1 MLVFGGQINLR
12 KKGLQKPL
20 NNIPNSQLKL
30 MQNSQQTQQRFIYQ
44 RLSSFYFF
52 FFAALG
58 VFVPYWPLYLKSL
71 NFNAIEIGELMAIVM
86 GSKILAPYLLGW
98 LSDHLQK
105 RLIIIQVSLLFTVTA
120 FAGVLT
126 YQSYWWFV
134 VVMTVFGF
142 FWNASLPLFE
152 ALTLDHLSENSSRYS
167 HIRLWGSI
175 GFIISVAAL
184 PLIIDDGGLALLPL
198 IMLGLLVA
206 NGLSS
211 LLVKENTKIA
221 SEEDTGQIFKILKQP
236 IVIGL
241 LLACAL
247 QSLSHGAYYTFFSIY
262 LEDHGYSH
270 MTTGLMWA
278 LGVFAEVVLFI
289 SIHHIFSRF
298 DATKLFTIALLLSSA
313 RWIIIAF
320 WVDSFIL
327 LILSQLL
334 HAASFGLFH
343 ATAISLTHQLFPG
356 KLHARGQALYAGI
369 SFGLGGALGNLISGY
384 TWDSIGST
392 WTFLLSAFVALL
404 GAIIAIKYVSK
415 DYLPPYANKS

>member
-1 MLVFGGQINLR
+1 MSNFNQ
-12 KKGLQKPL
+12 P
-20 NNIPNSQLKL
+20 SQTHL
-30 MQNSQQTQQRFIYQ
+30 YP
-44 RLSSFYFF
+44 RLSTFYFF

-71 NFNAIEIGELMAIVM
+71 NFSAIEIGELMAIVM

-105 RLIIIQVSLLFTVTA
+105 RLIIIQVSLLFTVAA

-134 VVMTVFGF
+134 IVMMVFGF

-152 ALTLDHLSENSSRYS
+152 ALTLDHLSDNTSRYS

-184 PLIIDDGGLALLPL
+184 PLIIDENGIALLPL
-198 IMLGLLVA
+198 LMLSLWIA
-206 NGLSS
+206 NGVSS
-211 LLVKENTKIA
+211 LLVKDKIEKTSHKGDTKMLEI
-221 SEEDTGQIFKILKQP
+221 IKKP
-236 IVIGL
+236 IVIAL

-262 LEDHGYSH
+262 LEDHGYSRS
-270 MTTGLMWA
+270 TTGLMWA

-289 SIHHIFSRF
+289 IMHRLFSRYG
-298 DATKLFTIALLLSSA
+298 AYRLFAVALLLTSI
-313 RWIIIAF
+313 RWVLLAL
-320 WVDSFIL
+320 WVDSLVML
-327 LILSQLL
+327 LFAQLL

-343 ATAISLTHQLFPG
+343 ATAISLTYQLFPG
-356 KLHARGQALYAGI
+356 RLHGRGQALYAGI
-369 SFGLGGALGNLISGY
+369 SFGVGGALGNLMSGY
-384 TWDSIGST
+384 TWDSLGTT
-392 WTFLLSAFVALL
+392 WTFLASAFIALL
-404 GAIIAIKYVSK
+404 GAIIAAKFITKDNVPVYASK
-415 DYLPPYANKS
+415 M

>member
-1 MLVFGGQINLR
+1 M
-12 KKGLQKPL
+12 PT
-20 NNIPNSQLKL
+20 SQLP
-30 MQNSQQTQQRFIYQ
+30 QRYIYQ

-58 VFVPYWPLYLKSL
+58 IFVPYWPLYLKSL
-71 NFNAIEIGELMAIVM
+71 DFTAIEIGELMAIVM

-98 LSDHLQK
+98 LSDYLQK
-105 RLIIIQVSLLFTVTA
+105 RLIIIQVSLLFTVAA

-152 ALTLDHLSENSSRYS
+152 ALTLDHFSGNTSRYS

-184 PLIIDDGGLALLPL
+184 PLVIDEGGISLLPL
-198 IMLGLLVA
+198 LMLSLLIA

-211 LLVKENTKIA
+211 LLVKDKVEKIT
-221 SEEDTGQIFKILKQP
+221 EEGDKKIFEILKQP

-262 LEDHGYSH
+262 LEDHGYSRS
-270 MTTGLMWA
+270 TTGLMWA
-278 LGVFAEVVLFI
+278 LGVFAEVILFMVM
-289 SIHHIFSRF
+289 HRLFSRF
-298 DATKLFTIALLLSSA
+298 GTTRLFALALLLTSF
-313 RWIIIAF
+313 RWVILAF
-320 WVDSFIL
+320 WVDSFSL
-327 LILSQLL
+327 LLFTQLL

-369 SFGLGGALGNLISGY
+369 SFGLGGALGNLLSGY
-384 TWDSIGST
+384 TWDSMGST
-392 WTFLLSAFVALL
+392 WTFLASAFVALL
-404 GAIIAIKYVSK
+404 GAIIAAKYVTK
-415 DYLPPYANKS
+415 DYLPRYARKS

>member
-1 MLVFGGQINLR
+1 MPT
-12 KKGLQKPL
+12 LQSF
-20 NNIPNSQLKL
+20 SQHYL
-30 MQNSQQTQQRFIYQ
+30 YQ
-44 RLSSFYFF
+44 RLSLFYFF

-71 NFNAIEIGELMAIVM
+71 NFTAVEIGELMAIVM
-86 GSKILAPYLLGW
+86 ASKILAPYLLGW

-105 RLIIIQVSLLFTVTA
+105 RLIIIQVSLLFTVAA

-134 VVMTVFGF
+134 IVMMVFGF

-152 ALTLDHLSENSSRYS
+152 ALTLDHLSESYSRYS
-167 HIRLWGSI
+167 HVRLWGSI
-175 GFIISVAAL
+175 GFIITVAAL
-184 PLIIDDGGLALLPL
+184 PLIIDDDGIALLPL
-198 IMLGLLVA
+198 LMLSLLIA

-211 LLVKENTKIA
+211 LLVKDKIEKVIEN
-221 SEEDTGQIFKILKQP
+221 ERRNIFKILKQP

-270 MTTGLMWA
+270 RTIGLMWA

-289 SIHHIFSRF
+289 VMHHLFSYFGVCRLFAFALFITSI
-298 DATKLFTIALLLSSA
+298 
-313 RWIIIAF
+313 RWIILALWIDNI
-320 WVDSFIL
+320 VIL
-327 LILSQLL
+327 FFTQLL

-343 ATAISLTHQLFPG
+343 AAAINLTHQLFPG
-356 KLHARGQALYAGI
+356 RLHARGQALYAGI
-369 SFGLGGALGNLISGY
+369 SFGFGGALGNLLSGY
-384 TWDSIGST
+384 AWDEIGST
-392 WTFLLSAFVALL
+392 WTFLASACVAMF
-404 GAIIAIKYVSK
+404 ATIIAAKYVTKGHLPDYASK
-415 DYLPPYANKS
+415 R

>member
-1 MLVFGGQINLR
+1 MPTPQPPHRYL
-12 KKGLQKPL
+12 
-20 NNIPNSQLKL
+20 
-30 MQNSQQTQQRFIYQ
+30 YQ
-44 RLSSFYFF
+44 RLSTFYFF

-71 NFNAIEIGELMAIVM
+71 DFTAIEIGELMAIVM

-105 RLIIIQVSLLFTVTA
+105 RLIIIQMSLLFTVAA

-152 ALTLDHLSENSSRYS
+152 ALTLDHFSGDTSRYS

-184 PLIIDDGGLALLPL
+184 PLIIDEGGIALLPL
-198 IMLGLLVA
+198 LILGLLIA

-211 LLVKENTKIA
+211 LLVKDKLEKTSEKGNKKIF
-221 SEEDTGQIFKILKQP
+221 ETLKQP

-241 LLACAL
+241 LLACVL

-262 LEDHGYSH
+262 LEDHGYSRS
-270 MTTGLMWA
+270 TTGLMWA
-278 LGVFAEVVLFI
+278 LGVFAEVILFLAM
-289 SIHHIFSRF
+289 HRLFSRF
-298 DATKLFTIALLLSSA
+298 GTTRLFVLALLLTSF
-313 RWIIIAF
+313 RWVILAF
-320 WVDSFIL
+320 WVDSFSL
-327 LILSQLL
+327 LLFTQLL

-356 KLHARGQALYAGI
+356 RLHARGQALYAGI
-369 SFGLGGALGNLISGY
+369 SFGLGGALGNLLSGY
-384 TWDSIGST
+384 TWDTMGST
-392 WTFLLSAFVALL
+392 WTFIASALIALL
-404 GAIIAIKYVSK
+404 GAIIAVKYVTK
-415 DYLPPYANKS
+415 DNLPHYAGKKHTS

>member
-1 MLVFGGQINLR
+1 M
-12 KKGLQKPL
+12 PT
-20 NNIPNSQLKL
+20 
-30 MQNSQQTQQRFIYQ
+30 SQQPPQRYLYQ
-44 RLSSFYFF
+44 RLSTFYFF

-71 NFNAIEIGELMAIVM
+71 DFTAIEIGELMAIVM

-105 RLIIIQVSLLFTVTA
+105 RLIIIQVSLLFTVAA

-134 VVMTVFGF
+134 VVMTIFGF

-152 ALTLDHLSENSSRYS
+152 ALTLDHFSGNTSRYS

-184 PLIIDDGGLALLPL
+184 PLIIDEGGIALLPL
-198 IMLGLLVA
+198 LMLSLLIA

-211 LLVKENTKIA
+211 LLVKDKAIKTIEEGNGKIL
-221 SEEDTGQIFKILKQP
+221 EILKQP

-262 LEDHGYSH
+262 LEDHGYSRS
-270 MTTGLMWA
+270 TTGLMWA
-278 LGVFAEVVLFI
+278 LGVFAEVILFMVMHRLFLRFGTTRLFVL
-289 SIHHIFSRF
+289 
-298 DATKLFTIALLLSSA
+298 ALLITSV
-313 RWIIIAF
+313 RWVILAF
-320 WVDSFIL
+320 WVDSFIFL
-327 LILSQLL
+327 LFTQLL

-356 KLHARGQALYAGI
+356 RLHARGQALYAGI
-369 SFGLGGALGNLISGY
+369 SFGLGGALGNLLSGY
-384 TWDSIGST
+384 TWDSMGST
-392 WTFLLSAFVALL
+392 WTFLASAFVALL
-404 GAIIAIKYVSK
+404 GAIIAAKYVTK
-415 DYLPPYANKS
+415 DSLPHYANKL

>member
-1 MLVFGGQINLR
+1 M
-12 KKGLQKPL
+12 PA
-20 NNIPNSQLKL
+20 SQPP
-30 MQNSQQTQQRFIYQ
+30 QRYLYQ

-58 VFVPYWPLYLKSL
+58 VFVPYWPLYLNSL
-71 NFNAIEIGELMAIVM
+71 DFTAIEIGELMAIVM

-105 RLIIIQVSLLFTVTA
+105 RLIIIQISLLFTVTA

-134 VVMTVFGF
+134 VVMTIFGF

-152 ALTLDHLSENSSRYS
+152 ALTLDHFSGNTSRYS

-184 PLIIDDGGLALLPL
+184 PLIIDDGGITLLPL
-198 IMLGLLVA
+198 LMLGLLIA

-211 LLVKENTKIA
+211 LLIKDKVEKHP
-221 SEEDTGQIFKILKQP
+221 EEDSGNIFKILKQP

-262 LEDHGYSH
+262 LEDHGYSTS
-270 MTTGLMWA
+270 TTGLMWA
-278 LGVFAEVVLFI
+278 LGVFAEVILFI
-289 SIHHIFSRF
+289 AIHRLFFRFSTTR
-298 DATKLFTIALLLSSA
+298 LFALALLLTSV
-313 RWIIIAF
+313 RWIILAF

-327 LILSQLL
+327 LLFTQLL

-369 SFGLGGALGNLISGY
+369 SFGLGGALGNLLSGY
-384 TWDSIGST
+384 TWDSMGST
-392 WTFLLSAFVALL
+392 WTLLASAVVALL
-404 GAIIAIKYVSK
+404 GAIIATKYVTK
-415 DYLPPYANKS
+415 DYLPSYARKL

>member
-1 MLVFGGQINLR
+1 M
-12 KKGLQKPL
+12 PA
-20 NNIPNSQLKL
+20 SQPP
-30 MQNSQQTQQRFIYQ
+30 QRYLYQ

-71 NFNAIEIGELMAIVM
+71 DFTAIEIGELMAIVM

-152 ALTLDHLSENSSRYS
+152 ALTLDHFSGNTSRYS

-184 PLIIDDGGLALLPL
+184 PLIIDDGGITLLPL
-198 IMLGLLVA
+198 LMLGLLIA

-211 LLVKENTKIA
+211 LLIKDKVEKHP
-221 SEEDTGQIFKILKQP
+221 EEDSGNIFKILKQP

-262 LEDHGYSH
+262 LEDHGYSTS
-270 MTTGLMWA
+270 TTGLMWA
-278 LGVFAEVVLFI
+278 LGVFAEVILFI
-289 SIHHIFSRF
+289 AIHRLFFRFSTTR
-298 DATKLFTIALLLSSA
+298 LFALALLLTSV
-313 RWIIIAF
+313 RWIILAF

-327 LILSQLL
+327 LLFTQLL

-369 SFGLGGALGNLISGY
+369 SFGLGGALGNLLSGY
-384 TWDSIGST
+384 TWDSMGST
-392 WTFLLSAFVALL
+392 WTLLASAVVALL
-404 GAIIAIKYVSK
+404 GAIIAAKYVTK
-415 DYLPPYANKS
+415 DYLPSYARKL

>member
-1 MLVFGGQINLR
+1 M
-12 KKGLQKPL
+12 PTT
-20 NNIPNSQLKL
+20 PSP
-30 MQNSQQTQQRFIYQ
+30 QRYLYQ
-44 RLSSFYFF
+44 RLSTFYFF

-71 NFNAIEIGELMAIVM
+71 NFSAIEIGELMAIVM

-105 RLIIIQVSLLFTVTA
+105 RLIIIQVSLLFTVAA
-120 FAGVLT
+120 FAAVLT

-152 ALTLDHLSENSSRYS
+152 ALTLDHLAGNTSRYS

-184 PLIIDDGGLALLPL
+184 PLIIDENGIVLLPL
-198 IMLGLLVA
+198 LMLSLLIA
-206 NGLSS
+206 NGISS
-211 LLVKENTKIA
+211 LLVNDKVESVLQVESA
-221 SEEDTGQIFKILKQP
+221 DIFEVLKKP
-236 IVIGL
+236 IVIAL

-262 LEDHGYSH
+262 LEDHGYSRS
-270 MTTGLMWA
+270 MTGLMWA
-278 LGVFAEVVLFI
+278 LGVLAEVILFI
-289 SIHHIFSRF
+289 VVYRLFHRFSTYR
-298 DATKLFTIALLLSSA
+298 LFAFALLVTSL
-313 RWIIIAF
+313 RWVILALMI
-320 WVDSFIL
+320 DSFAFL
-327 LILSQLL
+327 VLSQLL

-356 KLHARGQALYAGI
+356 RLHARGQALYAGI
-369 SFGLGGALGNLISGY
+369 SFGLGGAVGNLLSGY
-384 TWDSIGST
+384 TWDSMGST
-392 WTFLLSAFVALL
+392 WTFLASALIALL
-404 GAIIAIKYVSK
+404 GAIIAAKFVTK
-415 DYLPPYANKS
+415 DRLPVYAKP

>member
-1 MLVFGGQINLR
+1 
-12 KKGLQKPL
+12 
-20 NNIPNSQLKL
+20 
-30 MQNSQQTQQRFIYQ
+30 
-44 RLSSFYFF
+44 
-52 FFAALG
+52 
-58 VFVPYWPLYLKSL
+58 
-71 NFNAIEIGELMAIVM
+71 
-86 GSKILAPYLLGW
+86 
-98 LSDHLQK
+98 HLQK
-105 RLIIIQVSLLFTVTA
+105 RLIIIQISLLFTVTA

-152 ALTLDHLSENSSRYS
+152 ALTLDHFSGNTSRYS

-184 PLIIDDGGLALLPL
+184 PLIIDDGGITLLPL
-198 IMLGLLVA
+198 LMLGLLIA

-211 LLVKENTKIA
+211 LLIKDKVEKHP
-221 SEEDTGQIFKILKQP
+221 EEDSGNIFKILKQP

-262 LEDHGYSH
+262 LEDHGYSRS
-270 MTTGLMWA
+270 TTGLMWA
-278 LGVFAEVVLFI
+278 LGVFAEVILFI
-289 SIHHIFSRF
+289 AMHHLFSRF
-298 DATKLFTIALLLSSA
+298 GTTRLFAFALLVTSL
-313 RWIIIAF
+313 RWVILAF
-320 WVDSFIL
+320 WVDSLTL
-327 LILSQLL
+327 LLFTQLL

-369 SFGLGGALGNLISGY
+369 SFGLGGALGNLLSGY
-384 TWDSIGST
+384 AWDSMGST
-392 WTFLLSAFVALL
+392 WTFLASAFVALI
-404 GAIIAIKYVSK
+404 GAIIAVKYVSK
-415 DYLPPYANKS
+415 DYLPSYARKV

>member
-1 MLVFGGQINLR
+1 M
-12 KKGLQKPL
+12 PTT
-20 NNIPNSQLKL
+20 PSP
-30 MQNSQQTQQRFIYQ
+30 QRYLYQ
-44 RLSSFYFF
+44 RLSTFYFF

-71 NFNAIEIGELMAIVM
+71 NFSAIEIGELMAIVM

-105 RLIIIQVSLLFTVTA
+105 RLIIIQVSLLFTVAA
-120 FAGVLT
+120 FAAVLT

-152 ALTLDHLSENSSRYS
+152 ALTLDHLAGNTSRYS

-184 PLIIDDGGLALLPL
+184 PLITDENGIVLLPL
-198 IMLGLLVA
+198 LMLSLLIA
-206 NGLSS
+206 NGISS
-211 LLVKENTKIA
+211 LLVNDKVESVLQVESA
-221 SEEDTGQIFKILKQP
+221 DIFEVLKKP
-236 IVIGL
+236 IVIAL

-262 LEDHGYSH
+262 LEDHGYSRS
-270 MTTGLMWA
+270 MTGLMWA
-278 LGVFAEVVLFI
+278 LGVLAEVILFI
-289 SIHHIFSRF
+289 VVYRLFHRFSTYR
-298 DATKLFTIALLLSSA
+298 LFAFALLVTSL
-313 RWIIIAF
+313 RWVILALMI
-320 WVDSFIL
+320 DSFAFL
-327 LILSQLL
+327 VLSQLL

-356 KLHARGQALYAGI
+356 RLHARGQALYAGI
-369 SFGLGGALGNLISGY
+369 SFGLGGAVGNLLSGY
-384 TWDSIGST
+384 TWDSMGST
-392 WTFLLSAFVALL
+392 WTFLASALIALL
-404 GAIIAIKYVSK
+404 GAIIAAKFVTK
-415 DYLPPYANKS
+415 DRLPVYAKP